1 MKIQLQKYDLNIH
14 PQLTRTLTRTRTMAS
29 IIEMTPEIDKE
40 IERVIDFLKPKVE
53 DLNKILPQFKFHI
66 LNGKFMISADSLE
79 SMPEEYNKDFKAWT
93 YSHDHNNSA
102 IDDFMNN
109 VGKPYKCFAFE
120 SYVDDEKSKDPSCY
134 VTIETRQ
141 IILGSFGSVW
151 MDMPLT
157 GKFGDKMVTKWTR
170 VSFQYITNDDK
181 WILRFDPT
189 GDGLYKFDDPKAE
202 EYCKAMTTGGVEV
215 DLTM

>member
-1 MKIQLQKYDLNIH
+1 
-14 PQLTRTLTRTRTMAS
+14 MAS
-29 IIEMTPEIDKE
+29 IIQVTPEIEKE
-40 IERVIDFLKPKVE
+40 IDRVIEFLKPKVE
-53 DLNKILPQFKFHI
+53 ELNKLIPEFKFHI

-79 SMPEEYNKDFKAWT
+79 SMPEEYNKDFKAWM
-93 YSHDHNNSA
+93 YSPDKKNNSA

-109 VGKPYKCFAFE
+109 VFKPYKCFDND
-120 SYVDDEKSKDPSCY
+120 SYVYDEKSKDPSCY

-141 IILGSFGSVW
+141 ITLGSFGSVW

-157 GKFGDKMVTKWTR
+157 GKVGDKMVTKWTR

-189 GDGLYKFDDPKAE
+189 GDGLDKFDDPKAE
-202 EYCKAMTTGGVEV
+202 EYCKTLTTGGVEV